1 MRGAE
6 ESSQPSPPSFHPAAA
21 PPLPV
26 AIYLLIWRAQ
36 PGGLLTQQSGA
47 DGSRGSEF
55 QARNN
60 LMTCLGKDCSEK
72 IPLRSRSAPC
82 PRLRQSPDE
91 DCDFP
96 TLGSEPRQPG
106 ALGGS
111 CSSERTGGLGDSGAL
126 PVPPPRDTGVR
137 GCRAGLPGQGAQSR
151 ALCCFL
157 GHSNFYFPHFPGF
170 LKPFLC
176 LQAILFLPS
185 VFASCLSGTSLTF
198 LRHCGQLMNRIY
210 AF

>member
-1 MRGAE
+1 M
-6 ESSQPSPPSFHPAAA
+6 
-21 PPLPV
+21 

-111 CSSERTGGLGDSGAL
+111 CSSERRGGLGHRGAL
-126 PVPPPRDTGVR
+126 QLVPVPPHPRTR
-137 GCRAGLPGQGAQSR
+137 GCGDVELACGDVELACQGREPRAELCVAFWVIQTFTSPTSQG
-151 ALCCFL
+151 F
-157 GHSNFYFPHFPGF
+157 
-170 LKPFLC
+170 
-176 LQAILFLPS
+176 
-185 VFASCLSGTSLTF
+185 
-198 LRHCGQLMNRIY
+198 
-210 AF
+210 